1 MKKMI
6 IISND
11 RLYFSK
17 NEIRADFNDILNIL
31 ESLSKKNFLYFISR
45 KNLSRGIYKTK
56 IKNKSQIDIFSIKFL
71 NLKNKK
77 IFMVSIT
84 PFSFLIFS
92 ILNFFYKNIKGF
104 VILRSDG
111 FKEYHIKYGFF
122 GKKLYE
128 FFFKNILKKLKPIVV
143 TNKLSHISGY
153 KNSKIYPSE
162 ITNIWRKNLIK
173 ADLSKPKLLYL
184 GRIKKEKGIYSL
196 LELVKGLDINFNL
209 NIVGDN
215 KFLTLKDNKIKVFKE
230 TSNIK
235 KLINFYDK
243 NNIFILPSYTE
254 GFPKVILESLSRL
267 RPVIVF
273 REIKHVKSKMKG
285 IFVSK
290 RNTQDL
296 KKTIIHILNNYKKIQ
311 SDIKKN
317 MIPTKKR
324 FQKDLMQ
331 IVK

>member
-1 MKKMI
+1 MKKI
-6 IISND
+6 VIISND
-11 RLYFSK
+11 RLYLGK
-17 NEIRADFNDILNIL
+17 NDIRTDYNDTINII

-45 KNLSRGIYKTK
+45 KNLSKGIYKTK
-56 IKNKSQIDIFSIKFL
+56 IQNKSQVKIFSIKYL
-71 NLKNKK
+71 NFKNKN
-77 IFMVSIT
+77 IFMISIT
-84 PFSFLIFS
+84 PFSFLIFF
-92 ILNFFYKNIKGF
+92 IINFFHKNIKGF

-111 FKEYHIKYGFF
+111 FKEYYIKYGFF

-143 TNKLSHISGY
+143 TNKLSNISGY
-153 KNSKIYPSE
+153 KYFEIYPSE
-162 ITNIWRKNLIK
+162 ISKIWRKNLVK
-173 ADLSKPKLLYL
+173 VELSKPRLLYI
-184 GRIKKEKGIYSL
+184 GRIKKEKGIFSL
-196 LELVKGLDINFNL
+196 MQIVKELDINYNL
-209 NIVGDN
+209 NIVGGN
-215 KFLTLKDNKIKVFKE
+215 QNLNFKDDKIKVFNE
-230 TSNIK
+230 TSNVK

-273 REIKHVKSKMKG
+273 SEIKHVKSKMKG
-285 IFVSK
+285 VFVSK
-290 RNTQDL
+290 RNTKDL
-296 KKTIIHILNNYKKIQ
+296 KKTIIYILNNYKKIQ

-317 MIPTKKR
+317 MIPTKEK